1 MHDPVV
7 AGIAFEKRYKRVVDR
22 SERTRGVQVHNVFLL
37 KRLRIESVNWMG
49 RFAAI
54 WRVVA

>member
-22 SERTRGVQVHNVFLL
+22 SERTRGVQVHNVSSSRAAKNRIDKLDGLL
-37 KRLRIESVNWMG
+37 CEPL
-49 RFAAI
+49 
-54 WRVVA
+54 